1 MTKISLA
8 LSSLL
13 IAGILSSCVTS
24 FVIGDCT
31 RAGLNRLNNAALNP
45 KSLSL
50 YASGAPNASSSSSQS
65 QPPQSSPVLCE
76 LQTFLKLCELVATG
90 GDAKFA
96 IQGGKCELNGQV
108 ETRRAKKLFEG
119 DMVSFGGLTLD
130 VVNEVSKRGYVYK
143 VKVKKA
149 KPVAMMDADGN
160 LEFGGR
166 YRSDE
171 WRTERKQKKAER
183 KTRNTE
189 SK

>member
-13 IAGILSSCVTS
+13 LAGILSSSVTS
-24 FVIGDCT
+24 FVIGG
-31 RAGLNRLNNAALNP
+31 RARTGLNRLNNAALNP

-50 YASGAPNASSSSSQS
+50 YASGAPNASSSSQI

-130 VVNEVSKRGYVYK
+130 VVNEVSKRSYVYK
-143 VKVKKA
+143 VKVKKS
-149 KPVAMMDADGN
+149 KPVAMVDADGN

-183 KTRNTE
+183 KSRNSE